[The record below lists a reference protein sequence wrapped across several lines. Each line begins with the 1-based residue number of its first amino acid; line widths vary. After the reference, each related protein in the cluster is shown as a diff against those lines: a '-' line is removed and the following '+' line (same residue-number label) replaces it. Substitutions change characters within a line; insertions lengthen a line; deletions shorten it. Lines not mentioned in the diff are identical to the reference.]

1 MKPRKTRN
9 SYNIYIGNPS
19 MGRIAV
25 VPNMKEAHRVETYY
39 KELHIPVRIVPSR
52 RKEVVM

>member
-25 VPNMKEAHRVETYY
+25 VPNMKEAHRIETYY
-39 KELHIPVRIVPSR
+39 KELRIPVRIVPSR